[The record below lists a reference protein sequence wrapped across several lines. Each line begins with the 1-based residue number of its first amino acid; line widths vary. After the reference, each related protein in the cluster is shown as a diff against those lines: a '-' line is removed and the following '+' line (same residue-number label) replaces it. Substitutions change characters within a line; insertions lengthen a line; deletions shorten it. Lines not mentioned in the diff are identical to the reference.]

1 MNNQFYRYNWP
12 GDVILGAPKVSDR
25 RWIQSPRSAQR
36 GQARNI
42 PVAHDLRSWI
52 TSPNNWEIRRVLPIL
67 ALRGMPSGTAPGSMD
82 ARVYYCWQFVA
93 ENISYLDERLLPRVK
108 GVTDIWQFPAET
120 LATGSGDCEDC
131 SFLLAS
137 LMIASGISEDKIRV
151 VIGQLIRIGQPSQ
164 AHAWIIYLD
173 EREIWRV
180 IESTSQPVEITRAP
194 TADSAA
200 QPGNPNRYSPI
211 LCFNRQEARALT
223 PEVIEW
229 AHTLYQD
236 L

>member
-1 MNNQFYRYNWP
+1 MNTQFYRYNWR
-12 GDVILGAPKVSDR
+12 GDVILETPKVSDR
-25 RWIQSPRSAQR
+25 RWIQRPRCEKK
-36 GQARNI
+36 GPARNI

-52 TSPNNWEIRRVLPIL
+52 VAPTNWEIRRVVGMLWMK
-67 ALRGMPSGTAPGSMD
+67 GMPAGTEAGSLD
-82 ARVYYCWQFVA
+82 ARVRYCWQFVA
-93 ENISYLDERLLPRVK
+93 DNICYVDERRLPKAK
-108 GVTDIWQFPAET
+108 GATDIWQFPAET

-137 LMIASGISEDKIRV
+137 LMIASGIPEDNIRV
-151 VIGQLIRIGQPSQ
+151 VIGQLIRAGQPTQ
-164 AHAWIIYLD
+164 AHAWIVYQD
-173 EREIWRV
+173 EGGTWRV
-180 IESTSQPVEITRAP
+180 IESTSRPVNVREAP

-211 LCFNRQEARALT
+211 LCFNRQEARSLT